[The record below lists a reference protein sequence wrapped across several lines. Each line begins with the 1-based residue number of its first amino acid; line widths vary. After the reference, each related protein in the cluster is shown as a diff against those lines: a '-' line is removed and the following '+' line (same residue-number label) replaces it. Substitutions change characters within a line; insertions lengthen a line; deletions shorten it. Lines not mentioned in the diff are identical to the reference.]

1 MVKRTSLYLDKAQL
15 IKLSPPRKAN
25 SELTDIF
32 KNERARITILESE
45 TVNMLYPHIVPV
57 KLDEK
62 ITEYVF
68 CTKCD
73 TFMARAVVQKSDLK
87 GMVVEHYLEK
97 GVQRWQKR
105 FAT

>member
-45 TVNMLYPHIVPV
+45 MVNHLYPHIVPV

-87 GMVVEHYLEK
+87 GMLD
-97 GVQRWQKR
+97 QRGCHQGKKVLQG
-105 FAT
+105 